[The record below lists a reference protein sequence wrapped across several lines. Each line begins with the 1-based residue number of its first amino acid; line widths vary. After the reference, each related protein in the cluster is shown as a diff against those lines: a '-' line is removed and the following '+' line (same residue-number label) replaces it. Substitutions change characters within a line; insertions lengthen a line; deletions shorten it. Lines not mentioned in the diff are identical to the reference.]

1 MRPSVEPIP
10 AGSGHTHAENASTG
24 RGMLAEVYMRA
35 LDVVERHG
43 VKLGPRCIACQHNT
57 LTFPDASGAY
67 HY

>member
-1 MRPSVEPIP
+1 
-10 AGSGHTHAENASTG
+10 
-24 RGMLAEVYMRA
+24 MRA